1 MFGVSSNRKGKIM
14 NNEEILLNLIRE
26 HENPEHALMMAM
38 KMITYALEWQSS
50 SNQSLPSDS
59 LPLIDGIN

>member
-26 HENPEHALMMAM
+26 HENPEHALQIAIEI
-38 KMITYALEWQSS
+38 ITAFLEQS
-50 SNQSLPSDS
+50 
-59 LPLIDGIN
+59 